1 MIKPLLRLVQ
11 ARSPNP
17 ADTCFEMALWELMLT
32 FNEIGCEY
40 SHHKWGQWF
49 IDSCEYDSYTRTPKQ
64 EAKWLEVVE
73 RYLRNFEKDI
83 K

>member
-1 MIKPLLRLVQ
+1 MIKPALRLVQ

-17 ADTCFEMALWELMLT
+17 ADTCFEMLLRKYELT

-40 SHHKWGQWF
+40 SHNWRQWF

-64 EAKWLEVVE
+64 EAQWLKVVE
-73 RYLRNFEKDI
+73 QYVRNFEEDI